1 MSLYCNYFP
10 LKSRMEIIMK
20 QSHWMVLACCFI
32 LTACMSSGT
41 SSKYTKS
48 LEEHVAEG
56 HVGHGG
62 GGGR

>member
-1 MSLYCNYFP
+1 
-10 LKSRMEIIMK
+10 MK
-20 QSHWMVLACCFI
+20 QSYWMVLACCLV

-48 LEEHVAEG
+48 LEEHVAQG

>member
-1 MSLYCNYFP
+1 
-10 LKSRMEIIMK
+10 MK
-20 QSHWMVLACCFI
+20 QSHWMVLACCLV

-48 LEEHVAEG
+48 LEEHVAQGHVAQG